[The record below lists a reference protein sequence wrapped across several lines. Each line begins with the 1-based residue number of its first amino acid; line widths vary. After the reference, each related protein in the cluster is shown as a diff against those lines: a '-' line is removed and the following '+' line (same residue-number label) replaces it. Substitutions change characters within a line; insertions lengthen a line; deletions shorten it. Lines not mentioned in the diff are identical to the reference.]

1 MLFKKSS
8 YVILMLSQ
16 IKVVVFPLT
25 ATFSSAEGLQ
35 KNKKYIQNAILRK
48 SEWKFLTV
56 TPLREIGIRKEIG
69 LTGMNSHC

>member
-1 MLFKKSS
+1 
-8 YVILMLSQ
+8 MLSQ
-16 IKVVVFPLT
+16 IKVVVFSLT

-35 KNKKYIQNAILRK
+35 KTKKYIQNAILRK
-48 SEWKFLTV
+48 SEWKFLNV

>member
-48 SEWKFLTV
+48 SEWKFLNV

-69 LTGMNSHC
+69 LPGMNTHS